1 MQLGKNNYDEIIE
14 KLEEIK
20 EENGKENN
28 KEILGLKV
36 MPYIFNMEEVLN
48 IAELA
53 ICRSG
58 AMTVTEMLTVGIPA
72 IFIPLPSSNSN
83 KQSLNAEIFV
93 ENNMGIIIDNSEVSG
108 EALYNN
114 LKEIILENRIKIM
127 KENIVKYVSENENK
141 VLNTL
146 DNIYNIVIDLVKEKE
161 KEKEK

>member
-20 EENGKENN
+20 KENN
-28 KEILGLKV
+28 KEIEGLKV

-58 AMTVTEMLTVGIPA
+58 AMTVTEILAVGIPV
-72 IFIPLPSSNSN
+72 IFVPLPSENSN

-108 EALYNN
+108 EVLYNN
-114 LKEIILENRIKIM
+114 LKEIIFENNIKTM
-127 KENIVKYVSENENK
+127 KENMIRYISENKNK
-141 VLNTL
+141 ILNTL
-146 DNIYNIVIDLVKEKE
+146 DNIYNIIKELVNKNK
-161 KEKEK
+161 K

>member
-20 EENGKENN
+20 KENN
-28 KEILGLKV
+28 KENDKEIEGLKV

-48 IAELA
+48 ISELA

-58 AMTVTEMLTVGIPA
+58 AMTVTEILAVAIPA
-72 IFIPLPSSNSN
+72 IFVPLPSENSN

-108 EALYNN
+108 EVLYNN
-114 LKEIILENRIKIM
+114 LKEIIFENNIKTM
-127 KENIVKYVSENENK
+127 KENMIRYISENKNK
-141 VLNTL
+141 ILNTL
-146 DNIYNIVIDLVKEKE
+146 DNIYNIIKEMVNK
-161 KEKEK
+161 K

>member
-20 EENGKENN
+20 EENSKENN

-58 AMTVTEMLTVGIPA
+58 AMTVTEILAVGIPA
-72 IFIPLPSSNSN
+72 IFVPLPSENSN

-108 EALYNN
+108 EVLYNN
-114 LKEIILENRIKIM
+114 LKEIILENRIKTM
-127 KENIVKYVSENENK
+127 KENMIRYISENKNK
-141 VLNTL
+141 ILNTL
-146 DNIYNIVIDLVKEKE
+146 DNIYNIIKEMVRK
-161 KEKEK
+161 K

>member
-1 MQLGKNNYDEIIE
+1 MQLGKCNYEEITKKIDEIKKENSNEINE
-14 KLEEIK
+14 NNEEIK
-20 EENGKENN
+20 GVK
-28 KEILGLKV
+28 I

-48 IAELA
+48 IADLA

-146 DNIYNIVIDLVKEKE
+146 DNIYNIVINLVKEKE
-161 KEKEK
+161 K

>member
-58 AMTVTEMLTVGIPA
+58 AMTVTEILAVGIPA
-72 IFIPLPSSNSN
+72 IFVPLPSENSN

-108 EALYNN
+108 EVLYNN
-114 LKEIILENRIKIM
+114 LKEIIFENNIKTM
-127 KENIVKYVSENENK
+127 KENMIRYISENKNK
-141 VLNTL
+141 ILNTL
-146 DNIYNIVIDLVKEKE
+146 DNIYNIIKEMVNK
-161 KEKEK
+161 K

>member
-20 EENGKENN
+20 KEDN
-28 KEILGLKV
+28 KEIEGLKV

-58 AMTVTEMLTVGIPA
+58 AMTVTEILAVGIPA
-72 IFIPLPSSNSN
+72 IFVPLPSENSN

-108 EALYNN
+108 EVLYNN
-114 LKEIILENRIKIM
+114 LKEIIFENNIKTM
-127 KENIVKYVSENENK
+127 KENMIRYISENKNK
-141 VLNTL
+141 ILNTL
-146 DNIYNIVIDLVKEKE
+146 DNIYNIIKELVNKNK
-161 KEKEK
+161 K

>member
-20 EENGKENN
+20 EENSKENN

-48 IAELA
+48 VSELA

-58 AMTVTEMLTVGIPA
+58 AMTVTEILAVGIPA
-72 IFIPLPSSNSN
+72 IFVPLPSENSN

-108 EALYNN
+108 EVLYNN
-114 LKEIILENRIKIM
+114 LKEIIFENNIKTM
-127 KENIVKYVSENENK
+127 KENMIRYISENKNK
-141 VLNTL
+141 ILNTL
-146 DNIYNIVIDLVKEKE
+146 DNIYNIIKEMIRK
-161 KEKEK
+161 K

>member
-20 EENGKENN
+20 EENNKENN
-28 KEILGLKV
+28 KEIEGLKV

-93 ENNMGIIIDNSEVSG
+93 ENNMGIIIDNDKVTG
-108 EALYNN
+108 ELLYNN
-114 LKEIILENRIKIM
+114 LKEIILKDKLKIM
-127 KENIVKYVSENENK
+127 KENMLKYISENENK
-141 VLNTL
+141 ILNTL
-146 DNIYNIVIDLVKEKE
+146 DNIYRIIKKLIKRK
-161 KEKEK
+161 

>member
-1 MQLGKNNYDEIIE
+1 MQLGKNNYDEIIQ

-20 EENGKENN
+20 EENNKENN
-28 KEILGLKV
+28 KEIEGLKV

-58 AMTVTEMLTVGIPA
+58 AMTVTEILAVGIPA
-72 IFIPLPSSNSN
+72 IFVPLPSENSN

-108 EALYNN
+108 EVLYNN
-114 LKEIILENRIKIM
+114 LKEIIFENNIKTM
-127 KENIVKYVSENENK
+127 KENMIRYISENKNK
-141 VLNTL
+141 ILNTL
-146 DNIYNIVIDLVKEKE
+146 DNIYNIIKEMVRK
-161 KEKEK
+161 K

>member
-20 EENGKENN
+20 EENS
-28 KEILGLKV
+28 KEIEGLKV

-48 IAELA
+48 ISELA

-58 AMTVTEMLTVGIPA
+58 AMTVTEILAVGIPA
-72 IFIPLPSSNSN
+72 IFVPLPSENSN

-108 EALYNN
+108 EVLYNN
-114 LKEIILENRIKIM
+114 FKKIIFENNIKTM
-127 KENIVKYVSENENK
+127 KENMIRYISENKNK
-141 VLNTL
+141 ILNTL
-146 DNIYNIVIDLVKEKE
+146 DNIYNIIKEMVRK
-161 KEKEK
+161 K

>member
-20 EENGKENN
+20 KENGKENN

-48 IAELA
+48 VAELA

-58 AMTVTEMLTVGIPA
+58 AMTVTEILAVGISA
-72 IFIPLPSSNSN
+72 IFVPLPSENSN

-108 EALYNN
+108 EVLYNN
-114 LKEIILENRIKIM
+114 LKEIIFENNIKTM
-127 KENIVKYVSENENK
+127 KENMIRYISENKNK
-141 VLNTL
+141 ILNTL
-146 DNIYNIVIDLVKEKE
+146 DNIYNIIKEMVRK
-161 KEKEK
+161 K